1 MGLFNLDT
9 ELGLGVACIR
19 LCLPQAS
26 WLSRMH
32 QDRIRGPIQGSVYSR
47 PPFRVYGCSARC
59 LDEELPEKSTKKIQ
73 PWGPALTLPLK
84 SPWDLGRV
92 T

>member
-9 ELGLGVACIR
+9 ELGLEVACIR
-19 LCLPQAS
+19 FCLPQAS

-32 QDRIRGPIQGSVYSR
+32 QDRIRGPIPGSVYSR

-59 LDEELPEKSTKKIQ
+59 LDEELPEKSTKKYSPGVQ
-73 PWGPALTLPLK
+73 P
-84 SPWDLGRV
+84 
-92 T
+92 